1 MTLEEFR
8 ESLSRDEPPR
18 QLEIAL
24 AALWWDAKGNWKQA
38 HDVAGQDEGPASA
51 WVHAY
56 LHRKE
61 GDASNASYWY
71 TRADKSPSQAPLE
84 EEWSGIVE
92 SLLAGGEPDY

>member
-8 ESLSRDEPPR
+8 DSLSRDEPPR
-18 QLEIAL
+18 QAEAAL

-38 HDVAGQDEGPASA
+38 HEVAGQDEGPAAA

-61 GDASNASYWY
+61 RDASNASYWY
-71 TRADKSPSQAPLE
+71 ARADKPPSQAPLE

-92 SLLAGGEPDY
+92 ELLAGSDPEH

>member
-8 ESLSRDEPPR
+8 ESLSRDNPPR
-18 QLEIAL
+18 ELETAL

-38 HDVAGQDEGPASA
+38 HEVAGQDEGPAAA

-71 TRADKSPSQAPLE
+71 TRAAKSPGKGTLE
-84 EEWSGIVE
+84 EEWSEIVE
-92 SLLAGGEPDY
+92 SLLTDSEPEH